1 MRATYA
7 DYGYTLVELPR
18 APVAARVAFVR
29 AQLGEPA

>member
-18 APVAARVAFVR
+18 VTVAERVDFVLAHLESPR
-29 AQLGEPA
+29 